1 MRLLILTT
9 QTPHHVYFVKRLKQ
23 FNPLVISEESMR
35 IKKDFDHKF
44 FQERIEIEKNHWFD
58 GKSVNFEEISNTFYT
73 KNINDQITLKQ
84 IEQFDPQ
91 LTICF
96 GTRILESKLISKFN
110 KKIFNLHGGNPE
122 EYRGLD
128 SHFWSLYHNDING
141 LVSCLHL
148 LTENVDCGPIVF
160 LEKINL
166 QKVRKLEYLQIENTN
181 MCVNISLNLIKAY
194 GGLIKYF
201 EQKQKGRYYS
211 KLPACLI
218 EKCQKNFLKIKVK

>member
-148 LTENVDCGPIVF
+148 LTENVDSGPIVF

-181 MCVNISLNLIKAY
+181 TCVNISLKLIKAH

-201 EQKQKGRYYS
+201 KQKQEGRYYS

-218 EKCQKNFLKIKVK
+218 EKCQKNFLKIKIK